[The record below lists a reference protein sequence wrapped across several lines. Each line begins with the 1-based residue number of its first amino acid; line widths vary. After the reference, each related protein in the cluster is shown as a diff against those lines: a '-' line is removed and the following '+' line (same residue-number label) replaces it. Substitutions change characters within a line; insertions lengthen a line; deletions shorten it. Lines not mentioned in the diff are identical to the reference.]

1 MGKKISHT
9 PGEWKF
15 DGRQIWATDGGG
27 IAVAAN
33 ICTMVG
39 KQEMRYANA
48 HLIAAAPQLLAALKE
63 LMPIV
68 RTPFGERYDDEFYA
82 AGKAIDAAEG
92 RRG

>member
-48 HLIAAAPQLLAALKE
+48 HLIAAAPALLKAVKAAYWELDERPLTESIVKQLADVIAL
-63 LMPIV
+63 
-68 RTPFGERYDDEFYA
+68 
-82 AGKAIDAAEG
+82 AEG

>member
-48 HLIAAAPQLLAALKE
+48 HLIAAAPRLLEAVHALLDEHADCKGCAASDLAFQA
-63 LMPIV
+63 L
-68 RTPFGERYDDEFYA
+68 A
-82 AGKAIDAAEG
+82 LAEG